1 MAKMKGR
8 GNIPVKL
15 TCILFLRLAEDY
27 RQSGKYI
34 KAANLVFAVI
44 RSIEPGM
51 PEERID
57 GYNYDE
63 LVSKVFDFL
72 TVMVRGIE
80 DMEALKELHQRTLEV
95 FESRE
100 AHAYYEDQFEALLK
114 VIEERLA

>member
-1 MAKMKGR
+1 MKTR
-8 GNIPVKL
+8 GNIPIKL
-15 TCILFLRLAEDY
+15 TCIVFLRLAEDY
-27 RQSGKYI
+27 RQSGKFI

-51 PEERID
+51 PEERIE

-72 TVMVRGIE
+72 TIMVRGIK
-80 DMEALKELHQRTLEV
+80 DMEALKEFHQRTLEV

-114 VIEERLA
+114 VIEERVA

>member
-1 MAKMKGR
+1 MKKR
-8 GNIPVKL
+8 GNIPIKL

-27 RQSGKYI
+27 RQSGQYI

-51 PEERID
+51 PEERIE

-63 LVSKVFDFL
+63 MVSKVFTFL
-72 TVMVRGIE
+72 TLMVRGIE